1 MPTIDENETL
11 EALNIAVLTISDT
24 RKMEDDRSGDVLQE
38 RILSAGHHLA
48 KRAIVR
54 DEITDIRAI
63 IEEWVAAPDVEII
76 ITTGGTGFTGRD
88 VTPEAVEPLFDKKMD
103 GFSAMFHKVSYE
115 TIGMVTIQS
124 RATAGLI
131 NGTFVFCL
139 PGSTGACKDAWDHIL
154 KGELDSRQRPHN
166 LVMLMPRLM
175 ER

>member
-1 MPTIDENETL
+1 MPTIDENATL

-24 RKMEDDRSGDVLQE
+24 RKMEEDRSGDVLQE
-38 RILSAGHHLA
+38 RILSAGHRLA

-63 IEEWVAAPDVEII
+63 IEEWAAAPDVEII
-76 ITTGGTGFTGRD
+76 VTTGGTGFTGRD
-88 VTPEAVEPLFDKKMD
+88 ITPEAVEPLFDKKMD

>member
-1 MPTIDENETL
+1 MSHIAEKAKMES
-11 EALNIAVLTISDT
+11 LNIAVLSVSDT
-24 RKMEDDRSGDVLQE
+24 RNSSDDRSGDVLEE
-38 RILSAGHHLA
+38 RIKSAGHNLA
-48 KRAIVR
+48 KRDIVR
-54 DEITDIRAI
+54 DEIPEIRKKI
-63 IEEWVAAPDVEII
+63 VDWAADPDVEII

-88 VTPEAVEPLFDKKMD
+88 VTPEAIEPLFDKRMD

-139 PGSTGACKDAWDHIL
+139 PGSTGACKDAWDNIL

-166 LVMLMPRLM
+166 LVMLMPRLT

>member
-1 MPTIDENETL
+1 MPTIDENATL

-24 RKMEDDRSGDVLQE
+24 RKIEDDRSGDVLQE
-38 RILSAGHHLA
+38 RILSAGHRLA

-63 IEEWVAAPDVEII
+63 IEEWAAAPDVEII
-76 ITTGGTGFTGRD
+76 VTTGGTGFTGRD
-88 VTPEAVEPLFDKKMD
+88 ITPEAVEPLFDKKMD

>member
-1 MPTIDENETL
+1 MPTIDENATL

-38 RILSAGHHLA
+38 RILSAGHRLA

-63 IEEWVAAPDVEII
+63 IEEWAAASDVEII

-88 VTPEAVEPLFDKKMD
+88 ITPEAVEPLFDKKMD

>member
-1 MPTIDENETL
+1 MPTIDENATL

-24 RKMEDDRSGDVLQE
+24 RKIEDDRSGDVLQE
-38 RILSAGHHLA
+38 RILSAGHRLA

-63 IEEWVAAPDVEII
+63 IEEWAAAPDVEII
-76 ITTGGTGFTGRD
+76 VTTGGTGFTGRD
-88 VTPEAVEPLFDKKMD
+88 ITPEAVEPLFDKKMD

-139 PGSTGACKDAWDHIL
+139 PGSTGACKDAWDHIF

>member
-1 MPTIDENETL
+1 MPTIDENATL

-63 IEEWVAAPDVEII
+63 IEEWAAAPDVEII

-103 GFSAMFHKVSYE
+103 GFSVMFHKVSYE

>member
-1 MPTIDENETL
+1 MPTIDENATL

-38 RILSAGHHLA
+38 RILSAGHRLA

-63 IEEWVAAPDVEII
+63 IEEWAAAPDVEII

-88 VTPEAVEPLFDKKMD
+88 ITPEAVEPLFDKKMD

>member
-1 MPTIDENETL
+1 MPTIDENATL

-38 RILSAGHHLA
+38 RILSAGHRLA

-63 IEEWVAAPDVEII
+63 IEEWAAAPDVEII
-76 ITTGGTGFTGRD
+76 VTTGGTGFTGRD

-166 LVMLMPRLM
+166 LVMIMPRLM

>member
-1 MPTIDENETL
+1 MPTIDENATL

-24 RKMEDDRSGDVLQE
+24 RKIEDDRSGDVLQE
-38 RILSAGHHLA
+38 RILSAGHRLA

-63 IEEWVAAPDVEII
+63 IEEWAAALDVEII
-76 ITTGGTGFTGRD
+76 VTTGGTGFTGRD
-88 VTPEAVEPLFDKKMD
+88 ITPEAVEPLFDKKMD

>member
-1 MPTIDENETL
+1 MPTIDENATL

-63 IEEWVAAPDVEII
+63 IEEWAAASDVEII

-88 VTPEAVEPLFDKKMD
+88 ITPEAVEPLFDKKMD

>member
-1 MPTIDENETL
+1 MSHIDENEKL
-11 EALNIAVLTISDT
+11 EALNIAVLSVSDT
-24 RKMEDDRSGDVLQE
+24 RKMADDRSGDILEE
-38 RILSAGHHLA
+38 RINLAGHHLA
-48 KRAIVR
+48 KRDIVP
-54 DEITDIRAI
+54 DEVVEIRKKVI
-63 IEEWVAAPDVEII
+63 DWAADPEIEII

-88 VTPEAVEPLFDKKMD
+88 VTPEAIEPLFEKRMD

-139 PGSTGACKDAWDHIL
+139 PGSTGACKDAWDNIL

-166 LVMLMPRLM
+166 LVMLMPRLT

>member
-1 MPTIDENETL
+1 MPTIDENATL

-38 RILSAGHHLA
+38 RILSAGHRLA

-63 IEEWVAAPDVEII
+63 IEEWAAAPDVEII

-88 VTPEAVEPLFDKKMD
+88 ITPEAVEPLFDKKMD

-139 PGSTGACKDAWDHIL
+139 PGSTGACKDAWDYIL

>member
-1 MPTIDENETL
+1 MPTIDENATL
-11 EALNIAVLTISDT
+11 EVLNIAVLTISDT

-38 RILSAGHHLA
+38 RILSAGHRLA

-54 DEITDIRAI
+54 DEISDIRAI
-63 IEEWVAAPDVEII
+63 IEEWAAAPDVEII
-76 ITTGGTGFTGRD
+76 VTTGGTGFTGRD

-166 LVMLMPRLM
+166 LVMIMPRLM